1 MRVVLQRVDKASVE
15 IDNKIFSKI
24 NQGILIL
31 VGIEN
36 EDHEEDINWL
46 CKKIVQLRIFN
57 DESGIMNKS
66 VQDINGEILTI
77 SQFTLHAKTKKGNRP
92 SYIHA
97 AKPDIS
103 IPIYEKFVSRLSD
116 ELGRT
121 VKTGKFGAMMNI
133 SLVNSG
139 PVTILIDSKKK
150 E

>member
-133 SLVNSG
+133 YLVNSG